1 MESGSEATQTG
12 YIRARLRVVAV
23 GDGGPLAGVPD
34 GARPNWGIGQRLSGD
49 GLLGRAP
56 VTVEEGGS
64 IGPGETSVVR
74 IHPSDWDTW
83 GDVRPGETVPMLE
96 GPRIVGVAEVVE
108 VVRRPPGGAEYAG
121 ALQLDDADVVR
132 AQYAS
137 TARLETRIAV
147 WRPDAGGR
155 TPQDVALAAL
165 AAAEPDR
172 LLEVGSGT
180 GAFAA
185 QCAKELTCEI
195 VALDSSADMVAAT
208 RAQGVEA
215 LLGDVQDLPFE
226 DDSFDAAVAAWMLYH
241 VPDRDRAL
249 AELARVL
256 RPAGRLIAITN
267 GGRQLAELYDLIG
280 AEKLDSGFSSENG
293 EEQLLKHFSCVQRVD
308 LEPLAHFAD
317 RKAAAAYLTTLGR
330 DDIASRLPEFDKPLV
345 ARGQT
350 TVFVAET

>member
-1 MESGSEATQTG
+1 MVSAEAG
-12 YIRARLRVVAV
+12 C
-23 GDGGPLAGVPD
+23 PPAGLGT

-56 VTVEEGGS
+56 ITVEDGER
-64 IGPGETSVVR
+64 IGPGDTGLVR
-74 IHPSDWDTW
+74 IHPSDWDAW
-83 GDVRPGETVPMLE
+83 GDVRPGETIPILE
-96 GPRIVGVAEVVE
+96 GPRIVGVAEVME
-108 VVRRPPGGAEYAG
+108 VVGGDSG
-121 ALQLDDADVVR
+121 APRLDDPVFVR

-137 TARLETRIAV
+137 TGRLEARIAV
-147 WRPDAGGR
+147 WRSDADGH
-155 TPQDVALAAL
+155 TPQDVALVAL

-185 QCAKELTCEI
+185 RCAKELRCEV

-215 LLGDVQDLPFE
+215 ILGDVQDMPFE
-226 DDSFDAAVAAWMLYH
+226 DGAFDAAVAAWMLYH

-256 RPAGRLIAITN
+256 RPGGPLIAITN
-267 GGRQLAELYDLIG
+267 GRRQLAELYDLIG
-280 AEKLDSGFSSENG
+280 AERLDSSFSSENG
-293 EEQLLKHFSCVQRVD
+293 EEQLVRHFSSVERVD

-317 RKAAAAYLTTLGR
+317 REAAAAYLTTLGR
-330 DDIASRLPEFDKPLV
+330 DDLASRLPEFDTPLI

-350 TVFVAET
+350 TVFVAQA